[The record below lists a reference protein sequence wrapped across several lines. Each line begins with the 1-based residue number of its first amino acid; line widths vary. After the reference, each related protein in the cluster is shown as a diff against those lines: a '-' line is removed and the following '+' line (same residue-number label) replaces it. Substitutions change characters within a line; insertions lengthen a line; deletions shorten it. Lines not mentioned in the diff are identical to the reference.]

1 MLVAQEQ
8 GGRGTLRA
16 RWGLDGDFTLGR
28 SSYARAAWDAVLAAA
43 VCYEAATPLELSFL
57 ESGAGALALGRR
69 AATAV
74 FAGDILVNLRTGFY
88 AGEREVRDGRAIAWR
103 YLRSRW
109 FLLDF
114 VTVFPFNLVLAR
126 VGAGHRNLLLLRLL
140 RVARGGKLFHVAE
153 EHVHATAFLRM
164 VQIGVFLCLNLH
176 WSACA
181 FRGLMSTAFA
191 RSRGLEAPDLNA
203 CAALGG
209 GCGEPCAAPL
219 RRADPLACAQC
230 CDAPGVAWALVA
242 PGPLY
247 LRCAYVAFSFLMGF
261 GAEDP
266 LSDAETAFATALAVY
281 GCGLQASVVGA
292 IAVALQGLETEETH
306 QRAKLSEV
314 SRRMAQM
321 HLPRDLRRR
330 VCEYYRHVWHL
341 DRGSLLGDGRGAPA
355 GGAGAAPKGGG
366 FLGDLSPAL
375 RNEVK
380 MHLFAEMLRANPLF
394 QSPRVQA
401 CAGLVEAVVERLFTT
416 VYLPGDTILRKGE
429 TSPWMG
435 FIGTG
440 GRVAVVLPPADETQQ
455 PKTLKIL
462 HEGDIIG
469 ELGLI
474 FSARRSTDVRAL
486 VCVRVHVL
494 SRDAFNAIKAQ
505 YPAEGDLLETE
516 IANSLVKRGRMSEAD
531 VLKLTKKRT
540 KRRSRREA
548 RRRRPPLVRVTPL
561 LPVSPELEAEIAEE
575 EKAIEHLVRSNAE
588 LEAHLKDAPDREL
601 RAAVGENIVVIARK
615 RAALQLKYDLRAKL
629 EASAP
634 IARSEARPPP
644 PPAAASTEARAPP
657 DGGVYL

>member
-1 MLVAQEQ
+1 MHDELTRSRVAAA
-8 GGRGTLRA
+8 RSA

-28 SSYARAAWDAVLAAA
+28 SSSRAAWGAVLAAA
-43 VCYEAATPLELSFL
+43 VCYEAVATPLELSFL

-88 AGEREVRDGRAIAWR
+88 AGEREVRDGRAIARR

-114 VTVFPFNLVLAR
+114 VT
-126 VGAGHRNLLLLRLL
+126 
-140 RVARGGKLFHVAE
+140 
-153 EHVHATAFLRM
+153 
-164 VQIGVFLCLNLH
+164 
-176 WSACA
+176 
-181 FRGLMSTAFA
+181 
-191 RSRGLEAPDLNA
+191 
-203 CAALGG
+203 
-209 GCGEPCAAPL
+209 
-219 RRADPLACAQC
+219 
-230 CDAPGVAWALVA
+230 
-242 PGPLY
+242 
-247 LRCAYVAFSFLMGF
+247 
-261 GAEDP
+261 
-266 LSDAETAFATALAVY
+266 
-281 GCGLQASVVGA
+281 ASVVGA

-366 FLGDLSPAL
+366 FLGTCRPL

-540 KRRSRREA
+540 KRRCSRGSATAATAAGPRGA
-548 RRRRPPLVRVTPL
+548 ASPRPDGDRPDPSAVD
-561 LPVSPELEAEIAEE
+561 VSPELEAEIAEE

-615 RAALQLKYDLRAKL
+615 RAALQLKYDLRAARRRRHRA
-629 EASAP
+629 ASA
-634 IARSEARPPP
+634 PPP

-657 DGGVYL
+657 DGGVCL

>member
-1 MLVAQEQ
+1 
-8 GGRGTLRA
+8 
-16 RWGLDGDFTLGR
+16 
-28 SSYARAAWDAVLAAA
+28 
-43 VCYEAATPLELSFL
+43 
-57 ESGAGALALGRR
+57 
-69 AATAV
+69 
-74 FAGDILVNLRTGFY
+74 
-88 AGEREVRDGRAIAWR
+88 
-103 YLRSRW
+103 
-109 FLLDF
+109 
-114 VTVFPFNLVLAR
+114 
-126 VGAGHRNLLLLRLL
+126 
-140 RVARGGKLFHVAE
+140 
-153 EHVHATAFLRM
+153 
-164 VQIGVFLCLNLH
+164 
-176 WSACA
+176 
-181 FRGLMSTAFA
+181 
-191 RSRGLEAPDLNA
+191 
-203 CAALGG
+203 
-209 GCGEPCAAPL
+209 
-219 RRADPLACAQC
+219 
-230 CDAPGVAWALVA
+230 
-242 PGPLY
+242 
-247 LRCAYVAFSFLMGF
+247 MGF
-261 GAEDP
+261 GTEDP

-380 MHLFAEMLRANPLF
+380 MHLFAEMLRGNPLF

-505 YPAEGDLLETE
+505 YPAAGRPPGDGDRQQPRQARPHE
-516 IANSLVKRGRMSEAD
+516 RGRRAQAHEEAD
-531 VLKLTKKRT
+531 EAPLAP
-540 KRRSRREA
+540 EA

-561 LPVSPELEAEIAEE
+561 LPVPTATAPTPSAVDVPPTT
-575 EKAIEHLVRSNAE
+575 RS
-588 LEAHLKDAPDREL
+588 LAPR
-601 RAAVGENIVVIARK
+601 
-615 RAALQLKYDLRAKL
+615 
-629 EASAP
+629 
-634 IARSEARPPP
+634 
-644 PPAAASTEARAPP
+644 
-657 DGGVYL
+657 

>member
-1 MLVAQEQ
+1 
-8 GGRGTLRA
+8 
-16 RWGLDGDFTLGR
+16 
-28 SSYARAAWDAVLAAA
+28 
-43 VCYEAATPLELSFL
+43 
-57 ESGAGALALGRR
+57 
-69 AATAV
+69 
-74 FAGDILVNLRTGFY
+74 
-88 AGEREVRDGRAIAWR
+88 
-103 YLRSRW
+103 
-109 FLLDF
+109 
-114 VTVFPFNLVLAR
+114 
-126 VGAGHRNLLLLRLL
+126 
-140 RVARGGKLFHVAE
+140 
-153 EHVHATAFLRM
+153 
-164 VQIGVFLCLNLH
+164 
-176 WSACA
+176 
-181 FRGLMSTAFA
+181 
-191 RSRGLEAPDLNA
+191 
-203 CAALGG
+203 
-209 GCGEPCAAPL
+209 
-219 RRADPLACAQC
+219 
-230 CDAPGVAWALVA
+230 
-242 PGPLY
+242 
-247 LRCAYVAFSFLMGF
+247 
-261 GAEDP
+261 
-266 LSDAETAFATALAVY
+266 
-281 GCGLQASVVGA
+281 
-292 IAVALQGLETEETH
+292 
-306 QRAKLSEV
+306 
-314 SRRMAQM
+314 
-321 HLPRDLRRR
+321 
-330 VCEYYRHVWHL
+330 
-341 DRGSLLGDGRGAPA
+341 
-355 GGAGAAPKGGG
+355 
-366 FLGDLSPAL
+366 
-375 RNEVK
+375 
-380 MHLFAEMLRANPLF
+380 MHLFAEMLRGNPLF

-505 YPAEGDLLETE
+505 YPAAGRPPGDGDRQQPRQARPHE
-516 IANSLVKRGRMSEAD
+516 RGRRAQAHEEAD
-531 VLKLTKKRT
+531 EAPLAP
-540 KRRSRREA
+540 EA

-561 LPVSPELEAEIAEE
+561 LPVPTATAPTPSAVDVPPTTRSLAPLCVTPVLSKLYYFFTSSCSSLTAGHRERSLKAPSAARAAPRFLRPSLLSRRALLRSSSGPRRAARRHVMAALLGDKVSPELEAEIAEE